1 MTIARA
7 QTIDI
12 NADSILESF
21 NRSNGNEFLGTV
33 RLDGDYFASL
43 RIDLDVSSRIV
54 IDKYP
59 IP

>member
-12 NADSILESF
+12 NAGSILESF
-21 NRSNGNEFLGTV
+21 NKSNGNEFLGNV
-33 RLDGDYFASL
+33 RLDGITSL

>member
-12 NADSILESF
+12 NAGSILESF
-21 NRSNGNEFLGTV
+21 NKSNGNEFLGNV
-33 RLDGDYFASL
+33 RLDGITSL
-43 RIDLDVSSRIV
+43 KIDLDVSSRIV

>member
-12 NADSILESF
+12 NAGSILESF
-21 NRSNGNEFLGTV
+21 NKSNGNEFLGNV
-33 RLDGDYFASL
+33 CLDGITSL